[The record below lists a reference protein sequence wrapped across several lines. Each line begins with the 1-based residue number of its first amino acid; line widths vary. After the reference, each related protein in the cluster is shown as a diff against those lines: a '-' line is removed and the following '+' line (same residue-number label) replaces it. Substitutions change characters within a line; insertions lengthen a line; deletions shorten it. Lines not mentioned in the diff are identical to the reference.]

1 VIARLWQPD
10 KRTRL
15 RQVAALVDG
24 DGARVLD
31 VGGRGA
37 ELAAV
42 LRGHT
47 VTSANVEAPCDVLV
61 PARGPLPFPDAA
73 FDVVTSTDVLE
84 HVPAPDRAA
93 HVAELVR
100 VAARQVV
107 MCFPPGTQEKSAAER
122 RLQQRLSELGR
133 RFDFLDEH
141 VARGLPQVG
150 DVVAAALAAAPEA
163 TVDVRYHEGR
173 SAGDALLLDAVAA
186 LRLRPGPAWR
196 VARAWVRPWQ
206 RPLVPTS
213 GPDVHRAF
221 VTVRLRGR

>member
-1 VIARLWQPD
+1 MIARLWQPD

-15 RQVAALVDG
+15 HQVAALVDA

-37 ELAAV
+37 EMAA
-42 LRGHT
+42 LLPGRA
-47 VTSANVEAPCDVLV
+47 VTSANVEPPCDVLV
-61 PARGPLPFPDAA
+61 PAGSLPFPDAA

-107 MCFPPGTQEKSAAER
+107 LCFPPGTPEKSAAER
-122 RLQQRLSELGR
+122 RLQLRLAELGR

-141 VARGLPQVG
+141 VDLGLPQVG
-150 DVVAAALAAAPEA
+150 EVVAAVLAAAPEA

-186 LRLRPGPAWR
+186 SRLRPGPAWR
-196 VARAWVRPWQ
+196 VARAWVRPWES
-206 RPLVPTS
+206 PLVRDC
-213 GPDVHRAF
+213 GPDAHRAF
-221 VTVRLRGR
+221 LTVRLRGG